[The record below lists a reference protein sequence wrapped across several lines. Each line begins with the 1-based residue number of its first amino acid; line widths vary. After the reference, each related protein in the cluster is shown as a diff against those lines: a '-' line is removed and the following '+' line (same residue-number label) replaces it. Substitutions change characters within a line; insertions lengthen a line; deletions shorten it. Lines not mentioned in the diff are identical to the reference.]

1 VVEAVCKKKRL
12 LYDTIGIRGDRIQL
26 PTDPDPSSVKECS
39 VADAQ
44 KHMDP
49 TDPNPDADPEHWYIY
64 IILQR

>member
-1 VVEAVCKKKRL
+1 MTQL
-12 LYDTIGIRGDRIQL
+12 GIRGDRIQL
-26 PTDPDPSSVKECS
+26 PTDPDPSSVKEERSS

-49 TDPNPDADPEHWYIY
+49 SDPNPDADPEHWYIN